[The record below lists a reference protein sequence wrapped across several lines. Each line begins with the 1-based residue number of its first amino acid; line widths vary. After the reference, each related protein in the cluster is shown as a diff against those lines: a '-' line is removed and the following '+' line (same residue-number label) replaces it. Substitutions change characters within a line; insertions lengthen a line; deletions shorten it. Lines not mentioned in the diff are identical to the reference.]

1 MELIEYRYTQGIS
14 TLKAVFQLSSTK
26 KYWDNAAMVWV
37 DDITAGCKLPLL
49 ELNSAN
55 VYNSNI
61 DSFDFMK
68 LWKDKIEDGLY
79 VTGAEYLSIA
89 PGALYSIHVYDGE
102 KLISTTERY
111 KESSRKFLEMINEV
125 QGRLG
130 FPLSIR
136 LKEPNA
142 KKIGMMMNDVIT
154 ELLPCGST
162 TKNTK
167 TLYHVFVPAE
177 SKEVLISPANTKNLN
192 GLGLVSISGSPLIQ
206 ANGEKITSFITNSKS
221 IPTTYIVSTK
231 TNHSLGIT
239 LNSETLED
247 IYIDIEVY
255 ERPAPLVFASDRTVY
270 DSDLVIKGTEYIAR
284 DDFGMGGDV
293 SGRELFLRYLT
304 TDSNLN
310 SDTNWSRMS
319 V

>member
-1 MELIEYRYTQGIS
+1 METIEYRYTQGIN
-14 TLKAVFQLSSTK
+14 TLKAAVQLKSNG
-26 KYWDNAAMVWV
+26 KYWNNIDGVWQDELDASCKMDMV
-37 DDITAGCKLPLL
+37 
-49 ELNSAN
+49 ELSAAN
-55 VYNSNI
+55 VYDSNV

-68 LWKDKIEDGLY
+68 LYKGKIEDGLY
-79 VTGAEYLSIA
+79 VTGTEFLNIA
-89 PGALYSIHVYDGE
+89 PGVLYSIHIFDGE
-102 KLISTTERY
+102 QLISTTTRY

-130 FPLSIR
+130 FPLSTR

-154 ELLPCGST
+154 ELLPCGNS
-162 TKNTK
+162 TKNVIS
-167 TLYHVFVPAE
+167 LYHVFVKAG
-177 SKEVLISPANTKNLN
+177 STEVWISPANTRNLN
-192 GLGLVSISGSPLIQ
+192 GLGLITIHNSPLVQ
-206 ANGEKITSFITNSKS
+206 AEGERTTSFITNSKS

-231 TNHSLGIT
+231 SNHSIGIT
-239 LNSETLED
+239 LNSELLED

-255 ERPAPLVFASDRTVY
+255 ERPSALVFASDRTVY

-293 SGRELFLRYLT
+293 SGRELFLRYLS

-310 SDTNWSRMS
+310 ADTNWSRMS